1 MQLHKKQTENK
12 VIILS
17 APSGA
22 GKTTIVR
29 ELLKRNT
36 KLKFSVSATTRT
48 KRNGETDGKD
58 YYFLTEDIFKNK
70 IDNNEFVEYEM
81 VYKGLYY
88 GTLKSEVE
96 RIWAGGNHAIFDV
109 DVKGGINIKKQYKEK
124 ALLLF
129 IMPPSIEELEKRLR
143 KRKTENELEIE
154 FRIKRAKEE
163 ITYADKFDK
172 VIINDNL
179 KTAIEETCKAVENF
193 TKKPVS

>member
-96 RIWAGGNHAIFDV
+96 RIWTGGNHAIFDV

-179 KTAIEETCKAVENF
+179 KTAIEETCKAVEKF